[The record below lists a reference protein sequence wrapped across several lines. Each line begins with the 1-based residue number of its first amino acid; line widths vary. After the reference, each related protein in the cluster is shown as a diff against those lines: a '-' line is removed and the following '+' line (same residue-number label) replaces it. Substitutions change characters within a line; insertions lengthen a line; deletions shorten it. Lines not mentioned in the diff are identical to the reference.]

1 MCALPGPHLPGEE
14 GAMRVPEEQTLPHQ
28 AEDPGIRQSD
38 GLERRLQLKHVT
50 SSSSLLS
57 DIVTNPEY

>member
-38 GLERRLQLKHVT
+38 GLERRLQLKRDLIIISAV
-50 SSSSLLS
+50 
-57 DIVTNPEY
+57 